1 MPSGWDPNRREA
13 IAGAIQYREYD
24 PFTRV
29 LMRLMMKKGGHPTD
43 TSHDYDFTDWQAVE
57 LLGHE
62 LTGEFARDQKS

>member
-24 PFTRV
+24 PFT
-29 LMRLMMKKGGHPTD
+29 
-43 TSHDYDFTDWQAVE
+43 DWQAVE